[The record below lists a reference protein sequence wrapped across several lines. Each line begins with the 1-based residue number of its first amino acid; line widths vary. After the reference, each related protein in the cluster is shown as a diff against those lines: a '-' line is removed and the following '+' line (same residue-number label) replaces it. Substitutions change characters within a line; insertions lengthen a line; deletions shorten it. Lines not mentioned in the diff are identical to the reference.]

1 MTDLQYPVGKFQ
13 PKSEITDDERQQL
26 IRQISE
32 APAKM
37 RGAVKGLSKKQLDT
51 PYRPAGWTV
60 RQVVHHVPDSHL
72 NAYIRFK
79 LGITENHPTIKPY
92 EQELWSELPDARTAS
107 IDVSLDM
114 LESLHKRWVLF
125 LKSLKPSDFA
135 RTINH
140 PESGVQNLDRVL
152 QLYAWHGR
160 HHTAHITT
168 LRERMG
174 WNKKVSKKKPKRK
187 KK

>member
-1 MTDLQYPVGKFQ
+1 MTDLQYPIGKFQ
-13 PKSEITDDERQQL
+13 PKSEITDGERQRL

-37 RGAVKGLSKKQLDT
+37 RAAVKGLSKKQLDT
-51 PYRPAGWTV
+51 PYRPGGWTV
-60 RQVVHHVPDSHL
+60 RQVVHHVPDSHM

-79 LGITENHPTIKPY
+79 LGITEQHPTIKPY

-107 IDVSLDM
+107 VDMSLDM

-125 LKSLKPSDFA
+125 LKSLQPSDFA

-168 LRERMG
+168 LGERMG
-174 WNKKVSKKKPKRK
+174 WNRKTTKKRSKRK
-187 KK
+187 RR